1 MLDGADGW
9 RWLEEQPVEKKK
21 KNKGKNNNN
30 NSCLFLYHFFQL
42 SLGLPKW
49 QVVDDDD
56 ARRAGYKNHRF
67 AEPTLF
73 WNAKKERGEYLKKK
87 KELQVEE
94 GFKENENE

>member
-1 MLDGADGW
+1 MERMAGAGF
-9 RWLEEQPVEKKK
+9 EEQPVEKRRRIKEK
-21 KNKGKNNNN
+21 NNN

-56 ARRAGYKNHRF
+56 VRRTGYKNQPPVCWTDSLILEREKGKGGVF
-67 AEPTLF
+67 
-73 WNAKKERGEYLKKK
+73 KKNKG
-87 KELQVEE
+87 LQVEA